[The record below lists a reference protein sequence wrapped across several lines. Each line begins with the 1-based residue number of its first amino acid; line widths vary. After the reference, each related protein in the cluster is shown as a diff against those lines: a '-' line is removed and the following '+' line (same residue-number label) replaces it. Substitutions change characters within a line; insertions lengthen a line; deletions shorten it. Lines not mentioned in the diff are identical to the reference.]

1 MAGTRTGDPR
11 RGDSP
16 DDADWIFAS
25 SDPRTLPTERLPSR
39 SEFDRYAAPLLAR
52 REEPALPAGEGE
64 TADLSEIDAAALRAA
79 GKPRRPRPAVGRGD
93 EPDAATGVIPAVD
106 GEDSAG
112 VGTPGVDGDTG
123 AAAPRRSYARS
134 GTTPNAE
141 DDGRAQLSTITI
153 PARFQDLGI
162 FDALRDVLALICLL
176 AALTT
181 SFTLGALPVVDL
193 VGRIALGVALV
204 ALVAVHLLR
213 WIPATPNLRL
223 VRAVR
228 IIGLLP
234 ALLTAIGTIVADLVL
249 SVPVLFASLPDGP
262 PVGLGVGV
270 SLLLLGSVVGIEPRA
285 HEGYV
290 PQQRARSWS
299 RRLLGGVAAAAALAL
314 VVALVMIVGRVFTTG
329 WQYSLNTFGSTVISV
344 VLLGIVLASALR
356 PDLLGRD
363 RSWFVF
369 STGAVGGLVVLALA
383 DNTVRLQFAAPASF
397 ATSYVYLPFLFAAF
411 GLMISR
417 SFVRSMPV
425 SFRRADWLVYTVR
438 AMEFSALLHAA
449 AVLWH
454 LLAAITGTAGIT
466 LGGPVLHLVDAAVC
480 ACFVAVSLFAR
491 KALLERPAA
500 LARATGVVAS
510 VVLVVVGFLDIIVNS
525 IAIGAGAGLTTGG
538 TALSIGVAAAL
549 MLTVPAP
556 VRDEFGAPDLSRM
569 FADFRTHGSGRES
582 LLARVPD
589 VTEERSRKKSFPG
602 S

>member
-1 MAGTRTGDPR
+1 M
-11 RGDSP
+11 
-16 DDADWIFAS
+16 
-25 SDPRTLPTERLPSR
+25 
-39 SEFDRYAAPLLAR
+39 
-52 REEPALPAGEGE
+52 PA
-64 TADLSEIDAAALRAA
+64 
-79 GKPRRPRPAVGRGD
+79 
-93 EPDAATGVIPAVD
+93 
-106 GEDSAG
+106 
-112 VGTPGVDGDTG
+112 
-123 AAAPRRSYARS
+123 
-134 GTTPNAE
+134 
-141 DDGRAQLSTITI
+141 
-153 PARFQDLGI
+153 
-162 FDALRDVLALICLL
+162 
-176 AALTT
+176 
-181 SFTLGALPVVDL
+181 VDL
-193 VGRIALGVALV
+193 VGRIALGIALA

-228 IIGLLP
+228 IVGLLP

-285 HEGYV
+285 HEGYL
-290 PQQRARSWS
+290 PQERARSWS
-299 RRLLGGVAAAAALAL
+299 RRLLGGVAGAAALAL

-344 VLLGIVLASALR
+344 VLLGIVLGSALR

-397 ATSYVYLPFLFAAF
+397 ASSYVYLPFLFAAF

-480 ACFVAVSLFAR
+480 ACFGHWSSKESDGYGKAVGAGGRMRQARRIDGGRLMASVMRRSTWRTSGPRKRPARFTNASVFSPVARYEYCGARPLELSSPLEARTRYTSWAVS
-491 KALLERPAA
+491 
-500 LARATGVVAS
+500 TS
-510 VVLVVVGFLDIIVNS
+510 LD
-525 IAIGAGAGLTTGG
+525 T
-538 TALSIGVAAAL
+538 
-549 MLTVPAP
+549 
-556 VRDEFGAPDLSRM
+556 R
-569 FADFRTHGSGRES
+569 RT
-582 LLARVPD
+582 
-589 VTEERSRKKSFPG
+589 PG
-602 S
+602 PST

>member
-1 MAGTRTGDPR
+1 MAGSRSGGPQ
-11 RGDSP
+11 GGNGP

-39 SEFDRYAAPLLAR
+39 AEFDRYAAPLLAR
-52 REEPALPAGEGE
+52 GEEPALPPGEHE
-64 TADLSEIDAAALRAA
+64 TTDLAEIDAAALRAA
-79 GKPRRPRPAVGRGD
+79 GKPRRPRPVA
-93 EPDAATGVIPAVD
+93 EAEASTGLIPV
-106 GEDSAG
+106 
-112 VGTPGVDGDTG
+112 VDGDEDDEQ
-123 AAAPRRSYARS
+123 AAARARSRSYARS

-141 DDGRAQLSTITI
+141 DDGRAQLSTITV
-153 PARFQDLGI
+153 PARFADLGI

-176 AALTT
+176 AAFTT
-181 SFTLGALPVVDL
+181 SYTQGSLPVVDL
-193 VGRIALGVALV
+193 VGRVALGVSLV

-213 WIPATPNLRL
+213 WIPAEPRLGL

-228 IIGLLP
+228 IVGMLP

-249 SVPVLFASLPDGP
+249 SLPVLFASLPDGP
-262 PVGLGVGV
+262 PVGIGVGV
-270 SLLLLGSVVGIEPRA
+270 SLLLLGAIVGIEPRA
-285 HEGYV
+285 HEGYL
-290 PQQRARSWS
+290 PRDRARS
-299 RRLLGGVAAAAALAL
+299 RARLLLLGVGGAAAVSL
-314 VVALVMIVGRVFTTG
+314 VLALVMIGGRVFTTG
-329 WQYSLNTFGSTVISV
+329 WQYSLTTFASTVVSA
-344 VLLGIVLASALR
+344 VLLAVVLASALR
-356 PDLLGRD
+356 RE
-363 RSWFVF
+363 RSWYVF
-369 STGAVGGLVVLALA
+369 STGAVAGLVLLALA

-397 ATSYVYLPFLFAAF
+397 ASGFVYLPFLFAAF

-438 AMEFSALLHAA
+438 AMEFSVIMHAA

-454 LLAAITGTAGIT
+454 LLVAITGNGGIT
-466 LGGPVLHLVDAAVC
+466 AGGPVLHLVDAAVC

-491 KALLERPAA
+491 RALLERPAD
-500 LARATGVVAS
+500 LARATAVVAG

-525 IAIGAGAGLTTGG
+525 IATGAGAGLLTGG
-538 TALSIGVAAAL
+538 TALAVGITAAL

-569 FADFRTHGSGRES
+569 FADFRSRDSGRES

-602 S
+602 V